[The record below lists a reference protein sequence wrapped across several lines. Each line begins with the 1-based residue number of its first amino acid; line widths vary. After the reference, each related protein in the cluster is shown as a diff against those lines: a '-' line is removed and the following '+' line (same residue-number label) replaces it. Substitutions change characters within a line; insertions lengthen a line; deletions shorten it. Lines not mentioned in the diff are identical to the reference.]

1 MSFPKKEC
9 CSSRSPMT
17 QHNFTVTYDSGNHF
31 QVLLQCWGSAWPR
44 VLPYCIFNVIL
55 SFLIE
60 FIVDK
65 FDIDFGYTG
74 KGHSLMTMIVSFL
87 LVSRILVSYS
97 RFQQVRSALGTV
109 FTTSQRL
116 IHQMAVN
123 SSSNLNESG
132 KKWRHDMAFLLMVQL
147 RSIMAVVDYD
157 TDKLA
162 SWDLPEID
170 PQIATQL
177 REVLFLDESTK
188 RFTHHS
194 WVSKCEEN
202 MRVPVRLALSIRKT
216 IMSESKRLDQPMEGA
231 EVNGMLST
239 ADGIMNGY
247 YGIRA
252 FLTAPF
258 PFPLV
263 QMSRTFLFLYL
274 FTMPFAFLT
283 DTTSALGH
291 YIVIFFLTYG
301 YLGIEFVAIEL
312 DDPFGDDDNDFN
324 NMRMCCISFEDV
336 YTTIVDLDGEEWADK
351 LRKRFNG
358 GKCSEDLPEEAA
370 SWLQASVEV

>member
-1 MSFPKKEC
+1 
-9 CSSRSPMT
+9 MT
-17 QHNFTVTYDSGNHF
+17 QHNFTVTYDSENHL
-31 QVLLQCWGSAWPR
+31 QVLFQCWGSAWPR
-44 VLPYCIFNVIL
+44 VMPYCIFNVIIAIL
-55 SFLIE
+55 TELL
-60 FIVDK
+60 VK
-65 FDIDFGYTG
+65 KHGFDFRYTG

-97 RFQQVRSALGTV
+97 RYNQVRSAVSQV
-109 FTTSQRL
+109 FSVAQRL
-116 IHQMAVN
+116 IHQILVF
-123 SSSNLNESG
+123 SSSNMNQSG
-132 KKWRHDMAFLLMVQL
+132 KEWRHEMAFLTMVQL
-147 RSIMAVVDYD
+147 RAVMAVIDYD
-157 TDKLA
+157 TDKIA
-162 SWDLPEID
+162 SWDLPEMD
-170 PQIATQL
+170 PQMATQL
-177 REVLFLDESTK
+177 REVLFLDETTK
-188 RFTHHS
+188 RFAHHS

-202 MRVPVRLALSIRKT
+202 MRVPVRLALSLRKT
-216 IMSESKRLDQPMEGA
+216 IMSSCKTLDEEMEGS
-231 EVNGMLST
+231 EVNTLLGT
-239 ADGIMNGY
+239 VDGIMNGY

-274 FTMPFAFLT
+274 FTMPFAFLADLT
-283 DTTSALGH
+283 NPIGH

-324 NMRMCCISFEDV
+324 NMRMCCIHLEEV
-336 YTTIVDLDGEEWADK
+336 YTTILDLDGEEWADK

-370 SWLQASVEV
+370 SWLQQSVEV